1 VAGITV
7 EPLIEY
13 EKLSAVGEPVHV
25 RVMLVVVTEDVTT
38 GAVGGSGSVI
48 TVKGGDDSGGV
59 GVLLT
64 TTIEYV
70 VFGLAPEKAAVLPT
84 VATFME

>member
-1 VAGITV
+1 MGV
-7 EPLIEY
+7 
-13 EKLSAVGEPVHV
+13 
-25 RVMLVVVTEDVTT
+25 
-38 GAVGGSGSVI
+38 
-48 TVKGGDDSGGV
+48 DDSGGV

-70 VFGLAPEKAAVLPT
+70 VFGLAPENAAVLPT